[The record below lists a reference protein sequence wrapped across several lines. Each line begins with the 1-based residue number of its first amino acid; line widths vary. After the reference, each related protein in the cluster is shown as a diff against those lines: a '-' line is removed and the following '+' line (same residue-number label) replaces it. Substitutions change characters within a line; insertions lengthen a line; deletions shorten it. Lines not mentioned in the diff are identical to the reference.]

1 MTDFPEME
9 VSRFA
14 GFIGASG
21 GNWLPLAKL
30 KILLRPFQQ
39 DFATFWEREILKEL
53 VTNFLESEGRWVF
66 DIGRCNIG
74 N

>member
-1 MTDFPEME
+1 ME

-14 GFIGASG
+14 GFIGASSD
-21 GNWLPLAKL
+21 NWLPLAKL

-39 DFATFWEREILKEL
+39 DFFTFWGRVILKEL
-53 VTNFLESEGRWVF
+53 VTNFLEGEGRRVF
-66 DIGRCNIG
+66 DIGWRNIG